1 MTGLRRSVALAA
13 AVLLVVG
20 CGGSEESTLPVAGV
34 TELLGPYQT
43 EPYRAFD
50 QGLIQ
55 DAQAECA
62 DSLQG
67 ALTVQ
72 PQLILA
78 DGRGGSRLMLI
89 YGGAGGDTAECVVLI
104 DPNGIPTVDGAGSS
118 TGSDPVQLGPL
129 EIAAS
134 SGGSASGEESWSY
147 LHGNVGSEIGGVL
160 IQLAD
165 GTNITASLGG
175 GRFAAWWPGEV
186 VATRIRGFDRAGN
199 LVADQPN

>member
-1 MTGLRRSVALAA
+1 VIHRGALVLVSSLLLAA
-13 AVLLVVG
+13 
-20 CGGSEESTLPVAGV
+20 CGESAPEPTLTVAGV
-34 TELLGPYQT
+34 EEILGLYQT

-72 PQLILA
+72 PELVLA

-89 YGGAGGDTAECVVLI
+89 YDGAGGDTAECLVRV

-118 TGSDPVQLGPL
+118 TGSDPAQLGPL

-134 SGGSASGEESWSY
+134 SGGSASGEDSWSY
-147 LHGNVGSEIGGVL
+147 LHGNIGSEIGGVV
-160 IQLAD
+160 IALAD

-175 GRFAAWWPGEV
+175 GRFAAWWPGE
-186 VATRIRGFDRAGN
+186 AQPKRILGFDRAGTQ
-199 LVADQPN
+199 VANQPF

>member
-1 MTGLRRSVALAA
+1 VTVLRPAIALAVAICLA
-13 AVLLVVG
+13 AG
-20 CGGSEESTLPVAGV
+20 CGGPEESTLPVAGV
-34 TELLGPYQT
+34 AEILGPYQT

-55 DAQAECA
+55 DTQAECA

-72 PQLILA
+72 PELILA
-78 DGRGGSRLMLI
+78 DGRGGGRLMLI
-89 YGGAGGDTAECVVLI
+89 YGGAGGDTAECIVRI

-118 TGSDPVQLGPL
+118 TGSDPAQLGPL
-129 EIAAS
+129 EVAAS
-134 SGGSASGEESWSY
+134 SGGSASGEDSWSY
-147 LHGNVGSEIGGVL
+147 LHGNVGPEIGGVV
-160 IQLAD
+160 IGLAN

-186 VATRIRGFDRAGN
+186 VATGIRGFDRAGN
-199 LVADQPN
+199 QVADQPN

>member
-1 MTGLRRSVALAA
+1 VIGRGALVLGTVLLLAA
-13 AVLLVVG
+13 

-34 TELLGPYQT
+34 TELLGPYQA

-72 PQLILA
+72 PELILA
-78 DGRGGSRLMLI
+78 DGRGGNRLMLI
-89 YGGAGGDTAECVVLI
+89 YAGAGGDTAECLVRI

-118 TGSDPVQLGPL
+118 TGSDPAQLGPL
-129 EIAAS
+129 EVHAS
-134 SGGSASGEESWSY
+134 SGGSASGEDSWSY
-147 LHGNVGSEIGGVL
+147 LHGNVGSEIGGVV

-165 GTNITASLGG
+165 GTGITASLGG

-186 VATRIRGFDRAGN
+186 QPTRVLGFDRAGN
-199 LVADQPN
+199 QVANQPY

>member
-1 MTGLRRSVALAA
+1 VIHRGALILVASLLAA
-13 AVLLVVG
+13 
-20 CGGSEESTLPVAGV
+20 CGDSAPEPTRVVAGV
-34 TELLGPYQT
+34 AELTGPYQT

-89 YGGAGGDTAECVVLI
+89 YGGAGGDTAECLVRI

-118 TGSDPVQLGPL
+118 TGSDPAQLGPL

-134 SGGSASGEESWSY
+134 SGGSASGEDSWSY
-147 LHGNVGSEIGGVL
+147 LHGNVGSEIGGVV

-165 GTNITASLGG
+165 GTGITASLGG

-199 LVADQPN
+199 QVADQPY